1 MAKQV
6 KDIGIDVK
14 APENACEDMLCPFHG
29 MLPVRGQS
37 IDGVVISTKMN
48 RTAVVEKDY
57 LKYNQKYERYE
68 KRTSHYTVHNPPCIG
83 VTTGDRVRIMECRPI
98 SKTVS
103 FVIVEKR

>member
-1 MAKQV
+1 MANEV
-6 KDIGIDVK
+6 RDIGIDVK
-14 APENACEDMLCPFHG
+14 PPEEVCEDKNCPFHG

-37 IDGVVISTKMN
+37 IDGVVISIKMN

-68 KRTSHYTVHNPPCIG
+68 KRTSHYTVHNPPCLG
-83 VTTGDRVRIMECRPI
+83 VEAGDQVRIMECRPV